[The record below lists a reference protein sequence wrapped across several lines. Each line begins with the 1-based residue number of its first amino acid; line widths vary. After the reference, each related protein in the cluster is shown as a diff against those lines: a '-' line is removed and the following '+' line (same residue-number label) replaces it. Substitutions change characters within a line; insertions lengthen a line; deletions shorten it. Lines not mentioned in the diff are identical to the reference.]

1 MRFRWQAE
9 WPLWLLLGCMFAL
22 AALSWHAVPDRIPV
36 HWGISGRPDRWGG
49 RFEGLLLL
57 PLVGLLTYLVLLL
70 APRIDPGRANYA
82 SFAGA
87 YGTVRLVV
95 LLSMLALQ
103 VVMVLAARGHS
114 VDVATLVP
122 LIVGAMFV
130 VLGNLFGKLRP
141 NWFIGIRTPWTL
153 SSKRSWD
160 RTHHAGGWLFI
171 LFGFLL
177 MSTALART
185 TWVIITVIGVIAAGV
200 LGLVVYSYV
209 EWRRDPDKTPPAGTL
224 PAGE

>member
-1 MRFRWQAE
+1 
-9 WPLWLLLGCMFAL
+9 MFAL

-185 TWVIITVIGVIAAGV
+185 TWLIITVIGVIAAGV